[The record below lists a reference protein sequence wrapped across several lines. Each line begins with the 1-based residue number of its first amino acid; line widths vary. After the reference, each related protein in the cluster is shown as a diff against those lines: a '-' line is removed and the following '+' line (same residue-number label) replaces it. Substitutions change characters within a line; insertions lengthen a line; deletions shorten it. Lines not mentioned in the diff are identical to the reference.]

1 MSQARAIELIR
12 SLRYKFMYPAAQ
24 SSWNVTAHEAAQW
37 REICTQAIRELEEGE
52 PQSTL
57 ENEQKTS
64 DVALMRMA
72 YQVQACATPES
83 QRALMRE
90 MQGRIERLEA
100 WQKEQES
107 DSVGMNYMLLATNL
121 ADLAS
126 QVKKLAKMVVSEKE
140 RPVHKSEN
148 DRGWTG
154 SDKA

>member
-1 MSQARAIELIR
+1 MSHARAIELIR

-57 ENEQKTS
+57 KNEQKTS

-83 QRALMRE
+83 QRELMGEMVARMRE

-100 WQKEQES
+100 WQANKEKS
-107 DSVGMNYMLLATNL
+107 
-121 ADLAS
+121 
-126 QVKKLAKMVVSEKE
+126 AKIFMAFE
-140 RPVHKSEN
+140 R
-148 DRGWTG
+148 
-154 SDKA
+154 